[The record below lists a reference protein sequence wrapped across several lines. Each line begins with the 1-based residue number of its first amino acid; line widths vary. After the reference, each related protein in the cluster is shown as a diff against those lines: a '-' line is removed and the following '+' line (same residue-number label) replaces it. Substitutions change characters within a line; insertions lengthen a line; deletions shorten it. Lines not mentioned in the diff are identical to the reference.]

1 MIDLHCHILPGVDD
15 GAADVSESIE
25 MARQAVADGIHTVV
39 ATPHSLND
47 VYDNPL
53 EKVMDLVGNFR
64 EVLAAAGL
72 VLKICPGSDVR
83 ICLHMAERVAAE
95 EALTINQNGRY
106 LLAEFP
112 SQVIPAESRNELFR
126 LKLNNITPIITHPER
141 NLVFQNGLDF
151 LYDLVEM
158 GSLIQ
163 ITAMSVTGE
172 LGEAAMVCAHELL
185 KRRLVHVIA
194 SDAHSPRHRPPI
206 LSSAVEAAAHV
217 IGDEKAARAM
227 VTDWPAAILAGE
239 SFAVPEPRRR
249 IERKWWK
256 IFG

>member
-1 MIDLHCHILPGVDD
+1 MIDLHCHILPGIDD

-25 MARQAVADGIHTVV
+25 MARQAVVDGIHTVV

-47 VYDNPL
+47 VYYNPL
-53 EKVMDLVGNFR
+53 EKVTDLLKNLR
-64 EVLAAAGL
+64 EVLAAERLA
-72 VLKICPGSDVR
+72 LKICPGSDAR
-83 ICLHMAERVAAE
+83 ICLGMAERVAAE
-95 EALTINQNGRY
+95 EALTINLNGRY
-106 LLAEFP
+106 ILAEFP
-112 SQVIPAESRNELFR
+112 SQVIPAESRNELFK

-141 NLVFQNGLDF
+141 NLVFQNRLDF
-151 LYDLVEM
+151 LYELVEM

-172 LGEAAMVCAHELL
+172 LGEAAMACAHELL

-194 SDAHSPRHRPPI
+194 SDAHSSRHRPPI
-206 LSSAVEAAAHV
+206 LSQAVEAAAHV
-217 IGDEKAARAM
+217 IGDEKTARAM

-256 IFG
+256 VFG

>member
-15 GAADVSESIE
+15 GASDLTESID
-25 MARQAVADGIHTVV
+25 MARLAIADGIHTVV

-47 VYDNPL
+47 VYYNPL
-53 EKVMDLVGNFR
+53 AKVLDVVGSLND
-64 EVLAAAGL
+64 VLKTDGL
-72 VLKICPGSDVR
+72 ELKICPGSDAHICSRMVER
-83 ICLHMAERVAAE
+83 IAAE
-95 EALTINQNGRY
+95 DAATINLTGRY
-106 LLAEFP
+106 ILAEFP
-112 SQVIPAESRNELFR
+112 SQVIPADSRNELFR

-141 NLVFQNGLDF
+141 NLVFQHKLDF

-158 GSLIQ
+158 GALIQ

-172 LGEAAMVCAHELL
+172 LGEEAMTCSHELL

-206 LSSAVEAAAHV
+206 LSHAVEAAAHV

-227 VTDWPAAILAGE
+227 VTEWPAAILAGE
-239 SFAVPEPRRR
+239 SFAVPEPRRLR
-249 IERKWWK
+249 RRKWWQ

>member
-15 GAADVSESIE
+15 GATDVSESIE

-47 VYDNPL
+47 VYYNPR
-53 EKVMDLVGNFR
+53 EKVIDLVRNLR
-64 EVLAAAGL
+64 EVLETEGL
-72 VLKICPGSDVR
+72 ILKICPGSDAR
-83 ICLHMAERVAAE
+83 ICLGMAERVAAE
-95 EALTINQNGRY
+95 EALTINLNGRY
-106 LLAEFP
+106 ILAEFP
-112 SQVIPAESRNELFR
+112 SQVIPAESRNELFQ

-141 NLVFQNGLDF
+141 NLVFQHRLDF

-158 GSLIQ
+158 GSLVQ

-172 LGEAAMVCAHELL
+172 LGEAAMECAHELL

-194 SDAHSPRHRPPI
+194 SDAHSSRHRPPI
-206 LSSAVEAAAHV
+206 LSHAVEAAAYV
-217 IGDEKAARAM
+217 IGDEKTARAM

-249 IERKWWK
+249 IQRKWWK